1 MADINELKRRCLA
14 EIDARREEII
24 ALGEDVYKTPEL
36 GFKEFRTTARVA
48 EAFRAAGLEPETEIA
63 YTGCKVSTPEAEGPR
78 VAVMG
83 ELDCIVCAEHPDC
96 APNGNI
102 HACGHNVQLAN
113 LFGSAVGILKS
124 GVMDQLSGGVDFI
137 AIPSEEC
144 ADFEYRDGLIDK
156 GEIAFYGGK
165 PEYLR
170 RGGLDK
176 VDMVLQCH
184 MLEMTE
190 KGKLCTVSTD
200 TNGFIAKTVR
210 FIGVGSHAG
219 FAPSEGV
226 NALNMAQL
234 ALNNIH
240 ALRETF
246 RDEDKVRVSAII
258 TEGGGLVNVVPSSVR
273 MEIMVRAFSLEA
285 MMDASRKVDRALKAG
300 ALAIGGKVEINQK
313 IGYMPLKAD
322 RRLSR
327 LYRSNMIAFGGAD
340 EDSFVEVYQ
349 TAGSTDLGDL
359 SQLMPC
365 MHVWAGGVT
374 GGLHTKDYRLADP
387 ETAYILPAKMLALTV
402 IDLLYNGAE
411 EAKSIVAAYK
421 PAFTKESYLEFIK
434 AHSRVDLFDG
444 SAL

>member
-1 MADINELKRRCLA
+1 M
-14 EIDARREEII
+14 
-24 ALGEDVYKTPEL
+24 
-36 GFKEFRTTARVA
+36 
-48 EAFRAAGLEPETEIA
+48 
-63 YTGCKVSTPEAEGPR
+63 
-78 VAVMG
+78 
-83 ELDCIVCAEHPDC
+83 
-96 APNGNI
+96 
-102 HACGHNVQLAN
+102 
-113 LFGSAVGILKS
+113 
-124 GVMDQLSGGVDFI
+124 
-137 AIPSEEC
+137 
-144 ADFEYRDGLIDK
+144 
-156 GEIAFYGGK
+156 
-165 PEYLR
+165 
-170 RGGLDK
+170 
-176 VDMVLQCH
+176 
-184 MLEMTE
+184 
-190 KGKLCTVSTD
+190 
-200 TNGFIAKTVR
+200 
-210 FIGVGSHAG
+210 
-219 FAPSEGV
+219 
-226 NALNMAQL
+226 
-234 ALNNIH
+234 
-240 ALRETF
+240 
-246 RDEDKVRVSAII
+246 
-258 TEGGGLVNVVPSSVR
+258 
-273 MEIMVRAFSLEA
+273 
-285 MMDASRKVDRALKAG
+285 KAG